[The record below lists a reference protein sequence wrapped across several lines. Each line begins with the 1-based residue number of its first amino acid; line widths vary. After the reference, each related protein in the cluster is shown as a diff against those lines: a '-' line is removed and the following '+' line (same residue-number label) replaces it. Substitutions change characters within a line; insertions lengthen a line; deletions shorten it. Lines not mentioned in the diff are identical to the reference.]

1 MDGGVQTRTLLLSQ
15 AYEPITVISWQR
27 AVTLLSLGKV
37 EVLEE
42 YNLAIRTQTVVVKMP
57 AVVRLLRAFRR
68 YRRPVK
74 FSRVNIYARDGYTCQ
89 YCGQAKRIA
98 ELTYDHVLPRHQG
111 GRTEWTNIVTACQSC
126 NLRKGARTPE
136 QAGMRL
142 LNKPVQPKWVPAVT
156 ISVSTRSMP
165 EAWRDY
171 LYWTGELQP

>member
-42 YNLAIRTQTVVVKMP
+42 YNLSIRTQTVVVKMP

-74 FSRVNIYARDGYTCQ
+74 FSRVNIYARDNYTCQ
-89 YCGQAKRIA
+89 YCGQGKRIA

-111 GRTEWTNIVTACQSC
+111 GRTEWSNIVTACQAC

-142 LNKPVQPKWVPAVT
+142 LSKPVQPKWVPAVT